1 MTDDTE
7 RHAIGANSPPKTV
20 FERIDDLYG
29 EAKLWLDGEAIETDA
44 QAEGLGKLMEMLK
57 AAGDE
62 CEAERA
68 AKVKPLNEAK
78 TAIQAVY
85 NPYISEKTGKV
96 AMALGAAKKARD
108 KWLTAKQAV
117 LDEQARVAREE
128 ADRMRRAALDAM
140 QSSRG
145 DLAAREEA
153 EALVKRAASA
163 EIAAKVAAKATPVA
177 IGGRKTVTKKF
188 EPVLVD
194 ISVAAGHYYK
204 TQRNRMAD
212 LLCQLA
218 AEDVRAGKREIPGF
232 VIEKVESVI

>member
-1 MTDDTE
+1 MNNISD
-7 RHAIGANSPPKTV
+7 RHAIGANNPPRNV
-20 FERIDDLYG
+20 FERIDSLYG

-44 QAEGLGKLMEMLK
+44 QAEGLGKLMDMLK

-108 KWLTAKQAV
+108 KWLKAKQAV

-128 ADRMRRAALDAM
+128 ADRARREALEAM
-140 QSSRG
+140 QASRG

-153 EALVKRAASA
+153 EAVVEAARQADFKARAM
-163 EIAAKVAAKATPVA
+163 AKEVPKT
-177 IGGRKTVTKKF
+177 IGGRKTVSKKYAPHLANGVEAATHYWQTRRADMEEF
-188 EPVLVD
+188 LMKLA
-194 ISVAAGHYYK
+194 VA
-204 TQRNRMAD
+204 
-212 LLCQLA
+212 
-218 AEDVRAGKREIPGF
+218 DVRAGKREIPGF
-232 VIEKVESVI
+232 KIVEEEV